1 MLAMVNPV
9 EAAAAFAT
17 LTSGRPPD
25 EQAKIALSATIVGC
39 AILLGFGFLGE
50 ALLHALGVSI
60 QAFQIAGGLL
70 LLKIAF
76 NMVFA
81 EKTDT
86 ETAAAEKTRAPAN
99 DPSVFPLAI
108 PIITGPGA
116 LTAAVTLI
124 NHAHQDF
131 AMADLAFVLVVLVV
145 FALTYLAMR
154 GAESLTKV
162 LGPTGV
168 DASGRLVGIIV
179 AAIAVQMVVNGA
191 LQIIHPAAQ

>member
-17 LTSGRPPD
+17 LTTGRTPD
-25 EQAKIALSATIVGC
+25 AQSKIALRATVVGFF
-39 AILLGFGFLGE
+39 ILIAFGYVGE
-50 ALLHALGVSI
+50 ALLRALGVSI
-60 QAFQIAGGLL
+60 SAFQIAGGLL

-81 EKTDT
+81 EKTDSD
-86 ETAAAEKTRAPAN
+86 TANAEKDRAPAN

-108 PIITGPGA
+108 PIISGPGA

-124 NHAHQDF
+124 NATHRNVLFSDI
-131 AMADLAFVLVVLVV
+131 AFVAVTLVV
-145 FALTYLAMR
+145 FVLTYAAMR
-154 GAESLTKV
+154 GAEGLTKL

-168 DASGRLVGIIV
+168 DASGRVVGIIV

-191 LQIIHPAAQ
+191 TVLLRAG

>member
-17 LTSGRPPD
+17 LTTGRTPHD
-25 EQAKIALSATIVGC
+25 QAKIAMTSTIAGC
-39 AILLGFGFLGE
+39 AILLGFGFAGE
-50 ALLHALGVSI
+50 ALLRALGVSI

-76 NMVFA
+76 DMVFA
-81 EKTDT
+81 EKTDSD
-86 ETAAAEKTRAPAN
+86 TANAEKTRAPAN

-108 PIITGPGA
+108 PIISGPGA

-124 NHAHQDF
+124 NRAHQNI
-131 AMADLAFVLVVLVV
+131 AMSDLAFVLVTLVV

-154 GAESLTKV
+154 GAEGLTKL
-162 LGPTGV
+162 LGATGV
-168 DASGRLVGIIV
+168 DAVGRLVGIIV
-179 AAIAVQMVVNGA
+179 AAIAVQMVVNGT
-191 LQIIHPAAQ
+191 LQILHLPA

>member
-17 LTSGRPPD
+17 LTSGRTPD
-25 EQAKIALSATIVGC
+25 AQAKIALNATIVGC

-50 ALLHALGVSI
+50 ALLRALGVSI
-60 QAFQIAGGLL
+60 EAFQIAGGLL

-81 EKTDT
+81 EKTDS
-86 ETAAAEKTRAPAN
+86 ETADAEKTRAPQN

-108 PIITGPGA
+108 PILSGPGA

-124 NHAHQDF
+124 NHAHQNV

-145 FALTYLAMR
+145 FGLTYLAMR
-154 GAESLTKV
+154 GAEGLTKV

-191 LQIIHPAAQ
+191 MQIVHPPTQ

>member
-1 MLAMVNPV
+1 MLAMVNPI

-17 LTSGRPPD
+17 LTTGRTPT
-25 EQAKIALSATIVGC
+25 EQNAIAMRATVVGFF
-39 AILLGFGFLGE
+39 ILVGFGYLGE
-50 ALLHALGVSI
+50 VLLKALGVSI

-81 EKTDT
+81 EKTDS
-86 ETAAAEKTRAPAN
+86 ETANAEKTRAPAS

-108 PIITGPGA
+108 PIISGPGA
-116 LTAAVTLI
+116 LTAAVTI
-124 NHAHQDF
+124 VNRAHENVMVTDTF
-131 AMADLAFVLVVLVV
+131 FIVVTVIVFVM
-145 FALTYLAMR
+145 TYFAMR
-154 GAESLTKV
+154 GAEGLTKL

-191 LQIIHPAAQ
+191 LGIIHPPI